1 MTDLEQNTT
10 DLVSTNQSQKNWML
24 AIYILFAASILFG
37 GIPTLVG
44 AIIAYVKRDEMKGT
58 FYESHITYLIRTFF
72 VAFIGGILGLILSF
86 IGIGIILLFIIGIWY
101 IFRVVVG
108 MIKFFDK
115 KTVTTTGWFM

>member
-1 MTDLEQNTT
+1 
-10 DLVSTNQSQKNWML
+10 ML

>member
-1 MTDLEQNTT
+1 MTVLNQNTT
-10 DLVSTNQSQKNWML
+10 DLVSANQSQQNWML
-24 AIYILFAASILFG
+24 AIYILYAISIFSG
-37 GIPTLVG
+37 VTLAFVG
-44 AIIAYVKRDEMKGT
+44 FIVAYVKRDEMKGT

-72 VAFIGGILGLILSF
+72 MVFISTIIGFILSF

>member
-10 DLVSTNQSQKNWML
+10 DLVSVNQSQQNWML
-24 AIYILFAASILFG
+24 AIYILYVISIFSG
-37 GIPTLVG
+37 GTLAFVG
-44 AIIAYVKRDEMKGT
+44 FIVAYAKRDEMKGT

-72 VAFIGGILGLILSF
+72 VAFVGTIVGFILSF
-86 IGIGIILLFIIGIWY
+86 IGIGIILLFIIGMWY

-108 MIKFFDK
+108 IIKFFDK